1 MGVAGSLGGEGE
13 LESQKQA
20 GSARLFLFPRERWPA
35 PPLSKGE
42 VSAVAEEENHQGRLW
57 MEIFEQPREGL
68 WGGRLKKKMEGGLLY
83 IDVREREPMWSAG
96 NREKKTNWVGAQ
108 FQIFSRKREIK

>member
-1 MGVAGSLGGEGE
+1 MAGLSLGDEAPDSKHQGRGLPSNFFFMGAAGSLGGEGE

-20 GSARLFLFPRERWPA
+20 GGARLFLFPRERWPA

-42 VSAVAEEENHQGRLW
+42 VSVVAEEENHQGRLW

-68 WGGRLKKKMEGGLLY
+68 WGGRLKIKNGG
-83 IDVREREPMWSAG
+83 
-96 NREKKTNWVGAQ
+96 GAAVY
-108 FQIFSRKREIK
+108 